1 MRRGNSVSRNP
12 ALSHGLA
19 GLLAVTL
26 GLAGGAAVAFGPF
39 WAGFVV
45 LAALALLYALLL
57 NTGVGLALVVLIAT
71 VLPFGTLPFK
81 AVITPNFLELALLG
95 LLVVWLLRLLTHPD
109 DSFYLTPL
117 GLPIIGFIGVTLFS
131 FILGS
136 NAHPDSLTLHNYF
149 KFVLAVL
156 FFFSV
161 VNCLR
166 TFEQARWAARL
177 LIIGG
182 AVSALLGLVLFFLPD
197 RAALQMLVSLGRI
210 GYPTTGRVLRYVADD
225 PSGVERA
232 IGFAV
237 DPNSYG
243 GMLALIGALT
253 ITQTVAERPI
263 LARHWLYA
271 MAGAL
276 ALATFLTQSR
286 GALGGLVVGTLYAAT
301 LRYRQLWRPIIGAL
315 AAALLLYFV
324 FGIGEHFVTRVT
336 EGIQFQDQAN
346 LMRLNEYQNAIR
358 IIQRYPVFGIGFGSQ
373 GPDLDLGVG
382 VSSIYLALAERVGL
396 VGLFWFLGIIAAF
409 FARGLPAMRLGFAK
423 HAYERAGLL
432 LSLQAAIAAALA
444 VGLLDHYFFNIEFS
458 HMATLFWGTIGLALV
473 VETMNDEGGMMKTS
487 DNLDLP
493 VHHSSFIV
501 HRSEGER

>member
-1 MRRGNSVSRNP
+1 V
-12 ALSHGLA
+12 
-19 GLLAVTL
+19 GLLAVVL
-26 GLAGGAAVAFGPF
+26 GVAGGAAVAFGPF

-45 LAALALLYALLL
+45 LAVLALVYAMLV

-109 DSFYLTPL
+109 ESLELTPL
-117 GLPIIGFIGVTLFS
+117 GLPVIGFIGATLFS

-136 NAHPDSLTLHNYF
+136 NASPDSLTLHNYF

-161 VNCLR
+161 TNCLR

-177 LIIGG
+177 LIAGG
-182 AVSALLGLVLFFLPD
+182 ALSALVGLVLLFLPD
-197 RAALQMLVSLGRI
+197 RSALQILTALGRI
-210 GYPTTGRVLRYVADD
+210 GYPTAGRVLRYVADD

-243 GMLALIGALT
+243 GMLALIGALA

-263 LARHWLYA
+263 LPRPWLYA
-271 MAGAL
+271 MAGVL

-286 GALGGLVVGTLYAAT
+286 GALGGLVVGALYAAA
-301 LRYRQLWRPIIGAL
+301 LRYRKLLWPVAGAVV
-315 AAALLLYFV
+315 AAALLYAL
-324 FGIGEHFVTRVT
+324 FGIGEQFVTRVI
-336 EGIQFQDQAN
+336 EGIRFQDQAN
-346 LMRLNEYQNAIR
+346 QMRLNEYQNALQ
-358 IIQRYPVFGIGFGSQ
+358 IIQRHPVFGIGFGNQ

-396 VGLFWFLGIIAAF
+396 VGLLWFLGIMAAF
-409 FARGLPAMRLGFAK
+409 FPRGLRALRTAFDARDD
-423 HAYERAGLL
+423 ERAGLL

-458 HMATLFWGTIGLALV
+458 HMVALFWGCIALALV
-473 VETMNDEGGMMKTS
+473 LETKDQGLKTK
-487 DNLDLP
+487 DGHADALRQP
-493 VHHSSFIV
+493 SSSV
-501 HRSEGER
+501 LGPLSEGEH